1 MVAVAIIV
9 AAARKAEAGWI
20 ARECRVGSMDRVLEF
35 PGGTVPASAVMWRF
49 GPSGG
54 PGGQHVNRSSTRAEA
69 VIDLTV
75 AGDMAPDVR
84 QRLVARYG
92 AELRGVADDTRSQA
106 RNRDIA
112 LDRLTALLRE
122 GTAVAKPRRPTRPSG
137 AARRRRLADKRRRSD
152 TKRGRRRID
161 PTRDDH

>member
-1 MVAVAIIV
+1 
-9 AAARKAEAGWI
+9 
-20 ARECRVGSMDRVLEF
+20 MDRVLEF
-35 PGGTVPASAVMWRF
+35 PGGAVPASAVTWRF

-54 PGGQHVNRSSTRAEA
+54 PGGQHANRSSTRAEA

-75 AGDMAPDVR
+75 AGEMAPDVR
-84 QRLVARYG
+84 QRLMERYG
-92 AELRGVADDTRSQA
+92 VELRAAADDTRSQA

-112 LDRLTALLRE
+112 LDRLEALLRE
-122 GTAVAKPRRPTRPSG
+122 GIAVAKPRRPTRPSG

-161 PTRDDH
+161 PARDDA